1 MLSTSSIGV
10 GAGHRYSISKP
21 TCSCIGGVMAATGA
35 GIKSV
40 GKSDPISGVGR
51 AKSVDIALMGSA

>member
-1 MLSTSSIGV
+1 
-10 GAGHRYSISKP
+10 
-21 TCSCIGGVMAATGA
+21 MAATGA